1 MKITVIIDY
10 EGGKEHV
17 AVQERHFDKELAEDL
32 NGGIQWIG
40 EVIRNGIVG
49 YLSACEEW
57 TMKSEVEKMLLIT
70 HDLEKGYAGKA
81 PAGKPEAAWDTK
93 LLSAGRGMVC
103 VSVGGRDGYV
113 GI

>member
-32 NGGIQWIG
+32 NGGIRWIG

-57 TMKSEVEKMLLIT
+57 TMKSEVEKMLLCTVKLGQT
-70 HDLEKGYAGKA
+70 HIY
-81 PAGKPEAAWDTK
+81 
-93 LLSAGRGMVC
+93 LSKTRKVLVHSFC
-103 VSVGGRDGYV
+103 FLIPSQELVNPFPYNL
-113 GI
+113 